1 MKYNSNKEIVLA
13 PTDLSKHLS
22 CQHLTFQN
30 IAALIS
36 GQKPPFRP
44 SPVLET
50 LQELGNQHE
59 QDYLKFLKEQGL
71 SIAEPSQSNSS
82 TWVQEAISNEVDVIY
97 HPMLSNDKWSGEAD
111 FLIKRERNGQTLYEV
126 YDTKLARKT
135 RAQTLLQLYVYSI
148 LLDELN
154 DHDPLKKPEYMYVVT
169 PNSLDEPEPYR
180 IDDFAAYLRYLGTD
194 LYQFIDE
201 PQDVYPELLP
211 FCDFCNYWTTCES
224 RRRTDDY
231 LGFVAG
237 INTSQRLAL
246 EESGINTLE
255 KLAKAP
261 ELPNLSSSS
270 YSSLQRMQKQAELQL
285 KARETNTPV
294 FELKKIPEDEP
305 HGLSLLPK
313 PTADDIYL
321 DFEGDH
327 FAKEGHVV
335 DYLTGYV
342 TQTGKNYNYTAYW
355 ATTPAEEKHAFENF
369 IDFSVATFK
378 RNPDFH
384 IYHFAPYEETA
395 LKRMMTTYSTREIE
409 LDLLLSNEVLVDLH
423 QIVKKSIVAGIEKY
437 SLKDLEIFC
446 DFEREQ
452 DLKEASQSR
461 RFIESVQSGQFTVDQ
476 VTIDAH
482 KLKVENYNR
491 EDCLSTL
498 KLQVWLE
505 KIRQSAIDEGFP
517 IERPEKS
524 EAREQQEK
532 PIDREIT
539 NLRKDLL
546 KRLPEDLV
554 PTNDNE
560 QAILLLSNLIG
571 YYRREQKAN
580 AWEYYRLVNLPV
592 EDYNH
597 ESKALAGLSLIE
609 TFEDDGKPMVRLSYP
624 PQEVA
629 IKPETAVRLPG
640 MKTAYG
646 YTKAISYTD
655 RTIDIKITNTEY
667 QGYPTNLNFPDR
679 YVTTKNH
686 QDSLHNLAKEVAS
699 NGMAL
704 TSANRLALSLL
715 LKIPPHQ
722 PENSNSVLQQ
732 TGESTIATAIRI
744 AKQMDGE
751 VLAIQGPPGAGKTFA
766 GANIILDLVASGK
779 RIGVTAVSNK
789 AIDALLNKV
798 AELADKRNI
807 DLTCYKKGKP
817 PEEYNGPISY
827 SNNQGKLR
835 ADLRKEV
842 YVLGGTLWLWCH
854 KWFSESIDC
863 LIVDE
868 AGQMSLAN
876 VLAACRSTKNL
887 ILLGD
892 PQQLQQPQQASH
904 PDGSDISALEYFSGS
919 NKTMPPEQ
927 GLFLAETWRLHPDI
941 CKFTSAAFYEDRLSP
956 RERPNDEPYQCIE
969 SEYRVSGSGLRYL
982 PVLHAGNQSSSMEE
996 ALAVKQL
1003 INELEQST
1011 LSLSKATKESKTLTP
1026 EDILIITPFNAQIA
1040 VLTELLPDYASRIG
1054 TVDRFQGQESA
1065 VVIYSMASSS
1075 AEDAPRGM
1083 GFLYDPNRLNVAT
1096 SRAQIL
1102 CIVVAS
1108 AELFKPKC
1116 KTPADMAMAN
1126 GLCVYRELAEEL
1138 PSLA

>member
-30 IAALIS
+30 IESLKR
-36 GQKPPFRP
+36 GKKPPFRP

-59 QDYLKFLKEQGL
+59 IDYLEFLREKGL
-71 SIAEPSQSNSS
+71 SIAEPSQSTSS
-82 TWVQEAISNEVDVIY
+82 TWVQDAISNEIDVIY
-97 HPMLSNDKWSGEAD
+97 HPMLSNEKWSGEAD
-111 FLIKRERNGQTLYEV
+111 FLIKQERDGQTLYEV

-135 RAQTLLQLYVYSI
+135 RAQTLLQLYVYSV
-148 LLDELN
+148 LLNELQNN
-154 DHDPLKKPEYMYVVT
+154 DSNKKPQYMYVVT
-169 PNSLDEPEPYR
+169 PNNMKEPETYR
-180 IDDFAAYLRYLGTD
+180 IDDFSAYLRYLGTD
-194 LYQFIDE
+194 LYEFIDE
-201 PQDVYPELLP
+201 PEDVYPESLP
-211 FCDFCNYWTTCES
+211 FCDFCNYWTVCEKK
-224 RRRTDDY
+224 RRDDDY

-246 EESGINTLE
+246 NESGITTLE
-255 KLAKAP
+255 MLAKAT
-261 ELPNLSSSS
+261 ELPKLSSSS
-270 YSSLQRMQKQAELQL
+270 HSSLKRMRKQAELQL
-285 KARETNTPV
+285 KGRETNKPA
-294 FELKKIPEDEP
+294 FELKQIPKDEA
-305 HGLSLLPK
+305 HGLSFLPK
-313 PTADDIYL
+313 PTQDDIYL

-327 FAKEGHVV
+327 FAKDGHVV
-335 DYLTGYV
+335 EYLTGYV
-342 TQTGKNYNYTAYW
+342 TQSGDEYNYRALW
-355 ATTPAEEKHAFENF
+355 ATNPAEEKQAFEDF
-369 IDFSVATFK
+369 IDFAVATFK
-378 RNPDFH
+378 NNPDAH
-384 IYHFAPYEETA
+384 IYHFAPYEEAA

-409 LDLLLSNEVLVDLH
+409 LDLLLTNQVLVDLH
-423 QIVKKSIVAGIEKY
+423 HIVKKSIVAGVEKY
-437 SLKDLEIFC
+437 SLKDLEIF
-446 DFEREQ
+446 FKFTREQ
-452 DLKEASQSR
+452 DLREASQSR
-461 RFIESVQSGQFTVDQ
+461 RFIESVQSGSFKVEQATLE
-476 VTIDAH
+476 TH
-482 KLKVENYNR
+482 KSKVENYNR
-491 EDCLSTL
+491 EDCLATL

-505 KIRQSAIDEGFP
+505 ELRQLAIDEGFP
-517 IERPEKS
+517 IERPEKPDS
-524 EAREQQEK
+524 REQQER

-539 NLRKDLL
+539 DLRKDLL
-546 KRLPEDLV
+546 KRLPQDLI

-580 AWEYYRLVNLPV
+580 AWEFYRLVNLPV
-592 EDYNH
+592 EDYNK
-597 ESKALAGLSLIE
+597 ESKALSNLSFINA
-609 TFEDDGKPMVRLSYP
+609 FEDDGKQMVRFSYP

-629 IKPETAVRLPG
+629 IKSETGVRLPG

-646 YTKAISYTD
+646 YTKTISYTD
-655 RTIDIKITNTEY
+655 RTIDIKVTNSEY
-667 QGYPTNLNFPDR
+667 EGYPPYLNFPDR

-686 QDSLHNLAKEVAS
+686 QESLLNLAKEAAS
-699 NGMAL
+699 NGISL
-704 TSANRLALSLL
+704 TSTQRLAFSLL
-715 LKIPPHQ
+715 LKLPPLHSQ
-722 PENSNSVLQQ
+722 QSGSPLQQ
-732 TGESTIATAIRI
+732 SGESTIAAAIRI

-751 VLAIQGPPGAGKTFA
+751 ILAIQGPPGAGKTFT
-766 GANIILDLVASGK
+766 GANIILDLIASGK

-789 AIDALLNKV
+789 AVDALLNKV
-798 AELADKRNI
+798 AELAEERHI
-807 DLTCYKKGKP
+807 DITCHKKGKT
-817 PEEYNGPISY
+817 PEDYNGPISY
-827 SNNQGKLR
+827 CANNGKLR
-835 ADLRKEV
+835 ADLRKET

-854 KWFSESIDC
+854 DWFRESIDY

-876 VLAACRSTKNL
+876 VLAACRSTNNL

-904 PDGSDISALEYFSGS
+904 PEGSDISALEYFSGS

-941 CKFTSAAFYEDRLSP
+941 CKFTSAAFYENRLLP
-956 RERPNDEPYQCIE
+956 RERTDDEPYQRID

-982 PVLHAGNQSSSMEE
+982 PMEHSGNQSSSMEE
-996 ALAVKQL
+996 AHAIKQL
-1003 INELEQST
+1003 IKELEQSKIA
-1011 LSLSKATKESKTLTP
+1011 LSNTTTEPKTITP

-1040 VLTELLPDYASRIG
+1040 VLTELLSDYASRIG

-1075 AEDAPRGM
+1075 ADDAPRGM

-1108 AELFKPKC
+1108 TELFKPSC

-1126 GLCVYRELAEEL
+1126 GLCVYRELAVEL
-1138 PSLA
+1138 PSST